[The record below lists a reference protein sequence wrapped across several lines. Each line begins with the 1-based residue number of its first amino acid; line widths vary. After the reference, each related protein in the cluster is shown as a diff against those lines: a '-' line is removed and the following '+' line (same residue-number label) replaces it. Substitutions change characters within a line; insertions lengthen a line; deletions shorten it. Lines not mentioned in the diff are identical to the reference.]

1 MPLVR
6 SIAALADGW
15 AIATSNGISH
25 VFTSAQLTAA
35 QKLDTLVNVEPIVA
49 AALQATLQGAE
60 FVGIH
65 LTSVVPLRGTAI
77 VSNSPLAAN
86 WWVIPT

>member
-6 SIAALADGW
+6 SIVALADGW
-15 AIATSNGISH
+15 AIATSNGQSH

-35 QKLDTLVNVEPIVA
+35 QKVMTPANVEVVVS
-49 AALQATLQGAE
+49 AALLATLQGAE

-65 LTSVVPLRGTAI
+65 LTSVVPLQGKAC
-77 VSNSPLAAN
+77 VSNSPLPTN
-86 WWVIPT
+86 WWAL